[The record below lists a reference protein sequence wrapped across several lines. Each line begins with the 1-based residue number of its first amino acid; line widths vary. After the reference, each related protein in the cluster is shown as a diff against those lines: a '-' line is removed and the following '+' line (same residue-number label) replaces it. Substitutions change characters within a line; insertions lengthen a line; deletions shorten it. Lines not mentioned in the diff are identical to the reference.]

1 MRPAAAAR
9 RLDARVVQAC
19 VIALVSIDLK
29 DAVEAVEDMLGMFA
43 TASWRVVVDH
53 DWWISAAVA
62 AIVAQDS
69 PQIAG
74 LGSAPA
80 RIEHGCP
87 GLVHEQAADCFITT
101 LMQFQR
107 RLRTEVVQ
115 LIGRLTRPSERIPLL
130 DRDGISR
137 VVWTWLPRDFQR
149 DAALY
154 ALYDT

>member
-1 MRPAAAAR
+1 MGPACGQPQRRAA
-9 RLDARVVQAC
+9 LTLESC
-19 VIALVSIDLK
+19 EPVIALVSIDLK

-87 GLVHEQAADCFITT
+87 GLVHEQAARLLHHDAHA
-101 LMQFQR
+101 LDQR
-107 RLRTEVVQ
+107 REVEGDCSHP
-115 LIGRLTRPSERIPLL
+115 IR
-130 DRDGISR
+130 
-137 VVWTWLPRDFQR
+137 
-149 DAALY
+149 
-154 ALYDT
+154 